1 MTAFADFFDLPRNVA
16 SLLIH
21 HYCTKETCCEWREA
35 TLLII
40 YQNSSYFN
48 TLTRVVTGKVT
59 GFVKAVQNTVGVL
72 GVFRISTKGIDK
84 IRELM

>member
-1 MTAFADFFDLPRNVA
+1 MTAFADFYDLPRNVA
-16 SLLIH
+16 SHLIH

-48 TLTRVVTGKVT
+48 TLTRVVTG
-59 GFVKAVQNTVGVL
+59 FVKIVQNTVGVL

-84 IRELM
+84 IRESM